1 MERKRFIK
9 KYIAIF
15 VIAIIAITVISIIIK
30 YQVEG
35 ESNLPFEISKIMV
48 ISTAGGNE
56 KENSENKWDLNLI
69 QNNDIYIDI
78 IKNKNYGKDEI
89 IDKIII
95 DNIVIEKKPVKGN
108 PSLYRANNENGIF
121 NNAEEYKIKDELV
134 FTGNENSNLENLQI
148 ANQGGLIL
156 LRCVNENL
164 GNYISNEDSEIRH
177 DGTLLGKVG
186 ITNEEIKF
194 SISFDI
200 SIELKSEKKF
210 KASVTLEMPTG
221 NLIQEGTTNYQVTKD
236 NIVFKRY

>member
-35 ESNLPFEISKIMV
+35 ESNLPFEISKVMV
-48 ISTAGGNE
+48 ISTAGGKE
-56 KENSENKWDLNLI
+56 KENSENKWDLELI

-78 IKNKNYGKDEI
+78 IKNKNYGKEEI
-89 IDKIII
+89 IDKVII
-95 DNIVIEKKPVKGN
+95 DNITIEKNPSKGN
-108 PSLYRANNENGIF
+108 VKLYRANNQTGIF
-121 NNAEEYKIKDELV
+121 NNLEEYKIENELV
-134 FTGNENSNLENLQI
+134 FTGDETSNLENLQI

-156 LRCVNENL
+156 FRCVNENL
-164 GNYISNEDSEIRH
+164 GNYVSNEVQEIRH
-177 DGTLLGKVG
+177 DGTLLGKIG
-186 ITNEEIKF
+186 ITNEEITF

-210 KASVTLEMPTG
+210 KANVTLEMPTG
-221 NLIQEGTTNYQVTKD
+221 NLIQEGTTNYQLGKE

>member
-1 MERKRFIK
+1 MERVSFIK

-15 VIAIIAITVISIIIK
+15 VIAIIAIVVVSMIIK

-35 ESNLPFEISKIMV
+35 ETNMPFEISKIMV
-48 ISTAGGNE
+48 ISTAGGKQ
-56 KENSENKWDLNLI
+56 KEDSSNKWDLNLV

-89 IDKIII
+89 IDKVVI
-95 DNIVIEKKPVKGN
+95 DNFKVENEPVKGN
-108 PSLYRANNENGIF
+108 VSIYKANNEEGMFENS
-121 NNAEEYKIKDELV
+121 AEYKIENELT
-134 FTGNENSNLENLQI
+134 FTGSEKSDIQNMQI

-164 GNYISNEDSEIRH
+164 GNYVSNEDAEIRH

-186 ITNEEIKF
+186 TANEDIKF
-194 SISFDI
+194 SVSFDI
-200 SIELKSEKKF
+200 SIQLKSEKNY

-221 NLIQEGTTNYQVTKD
+221 NLIQDGTTNYQL
-236 NIVFKRY
+236 NSGEIVFKRF